1 MAICSVCK
9 IEILE
14 GEEALSMGS
23 HFFHQRCSE
32 NLTEQDFQIEELLPP
47 TQEEIERAELKEN
60 STGSVITDID
70 LPWERV
76 LWVSF
81 QFLVVGL
88 VLAIPVWILVMI
100 LFAITS

>member
-1 MAICSVCK
+1 MDICSVCK
-9 IEILE
+9 VGILE
-14 GEEALSMGS
+14 GDEAIWTGS
-23 HFFHQRCSE
+23 LVVHQRCSE

-47 TQEEIERAELKEN
+47 TQEEVERAELKEN

-100 LFAITS
+100 LFAVTS

>member
-1 MAICSVCK
+1 METCDICK
-9 IEILE
+9 K
-14 GEEALSMGS
+14 
-23 HFFHQRCSE
+23 
-32 NLTEQDFQIEELLPP
+32 QIDA
-47 TQEEIERAELKEN
+47 TQEITQRGDKYVHATCVNKTKTALRIDDSQKKGSKRAIKT
-60 STGSVITDID
+60 TGSVITDID

-100 LFAITS
+100 LFAIAS

>member
-1 MAICSVCK
+1 MDICSVCK
-9 IEILE
+9 VGILE
-14 GEEALSMGS
+14 GDEAIWTGS
-23 HFFHQRCSE
+23 HVVHQRCSE

-76 LWVSF
+76 FWVSF

-88 VLAIPVWILVMI
+88 VLAIPLWIFITI
-100 LFAITS
+100 LFAIAS

>member
-1 MAICSVCK
+1 MAICNVCK

-14 GEEALSMGS
+14 GDETIWTGS
-23 HFFHQRCSE
+23 RVVHQRCNE
-32 NLTEQDFQIEELLPP
+32 NLTDDIEDLLPP
-47 TQEEIERAELKEN
+47 TPEEIKRAELKEN
-60 STGSVITDID
+60 SKGSVITDID

-76 LWVSF
+76 FWVSF

-100 LFAITS
+100 LFAIVY